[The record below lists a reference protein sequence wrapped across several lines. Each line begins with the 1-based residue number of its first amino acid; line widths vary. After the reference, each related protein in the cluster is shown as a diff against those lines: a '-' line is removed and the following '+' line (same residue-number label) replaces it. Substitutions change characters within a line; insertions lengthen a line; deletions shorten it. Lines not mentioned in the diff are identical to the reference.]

1 MAGAVRRIYMAQTKG
16 ISEPEITIEKVAAR
30 WDEVMAGASPD
41 IFLVADFDGFQR
53 HDKPYKPSVN

>member
-1 MAGAVRRIYMAQTKG
+1 MAQTKG